1 MPSYGRA
8 FSFGD
13 FYKDDNLCVYSIGM
27 ELTDDELV
35 ENYRTGDE
43 AAFKALIERYVDPIY
58 VFARRM
64 TGTNADAEDVSQE
77 TFVKVWRMI
86 DRYKLTGTFK
96 AWISAIDRLRKKKVP
111 VFSDFETAEG
121 MNSLVDTL
129 SDPETLPSTLIKKAE
144 DKNLVESGLA
154 ALSVEDREILTLHY
168 TEELTFEAI
177 GKMLKKPLN
186 TVKSKH
192 RRALAKL
199 KGYLE
204 EWNE

>member
-1 MPSYGRA
+1 
-8 FSFGD
+8 
-13 FYKDDNLCVYSIGM
+13 
-27 ELTDDELV
+27 
-35 ENYRTGDE
+35 
-43 AAFKALIERYVDPIY
+43 
-58 VFARRM
+58 
-64 TGTNADAEDVSQE
+64 
-77 TFVKVWRMI
+77 
-86 DRYKLTGTFK
+86 
-96 AWISAIDRLRKKKVP
+96 
-111 VFSDFETAEG
+111 